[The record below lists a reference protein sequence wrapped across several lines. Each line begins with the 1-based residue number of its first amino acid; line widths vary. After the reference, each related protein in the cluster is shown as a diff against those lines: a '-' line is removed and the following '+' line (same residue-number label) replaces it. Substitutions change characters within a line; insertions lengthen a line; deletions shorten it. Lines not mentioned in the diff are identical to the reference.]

1 MKYFAIAQWQWPG
14 AKIIAS
20 TFDAWWA
27 DFSVVTPQLP
37 VEGREMGETWVTGYA
52 VRAYVRVF
60 PYSCAV
66 PPCVMHP
73 PPLHC
78 APHSLRFTSGH
89 CCYDALLCVRACVS
103 AKRHNDDNS
112 PPLVSVLLCLNPRVS
127 AVRPHE
133 DGRVPRRL
141 SRVRGVREVGGLQSH
156 RHAHP

>member
-27 DFSVVTPQLP
+27 DFSAVTPQLP

-60 PYSCAV
+60 PYRSAV

-78 APHSLRFTSGH
+78 APHSLRFTSDH
-89 CCYDALLCVRACVS
+89 CCYDALLCVRACV
-103 AKRHNDDNS
+103 
-112 PPLVSVLLCLNPRVS
+112 RVRE
-127 AVRPHE
+127 ATQRRQFTPT
-133 DGRVPRRL
+133 RL
-141 SRVRGVREVGGLQSH
+141 SATLLESARVRS
-156 RHAHP
+156 PTP